1 MQKPFEEVPEFGV
14 EDCVD
19 DRIQGAVDIA
29 EPRHHTH
36 QGRWDVAALTASSH
50 RVEDKE
56 GSPAEQE
63 GTCRSS
69 RRRIRDK
76 KSLSAAGQKD
86 QNLET

>member
-1 MQKPFEEVPEFGV
+1 MQKLFEEVPEFCV
-14 EDCVD
+14 KDCVD
-19 DRIQGAVDIA
+19 DRIQGTVDVA

-63 GTCRSS
+63 GT
-69 RRRIRDK
+69 
-76 KSLSAAGQKD
+76 
-86 QNLET
+86 